1 MKRVLA
7 IVCGLLVL
15 LMAPA
20 AAWAKGDMVLIEI
33 RGGNLTAPLKI
44 TDPKIQEFSVWAGP
58 GVNGSTVENAEGFI
72 ADWRKGA
79 VAQPADGVPRYE
91 LSFYAG
97 CRTAPSCLGETPI
110 LVYVVS
116 YAYDASSKRGYIYL
130 PGTSRNVSTIY
141 HGKDVEGRWFPATYA
156 WEQFVRP
163 RIAAASRHSA
173 ISN

>member
-1 MKRVLA
+1 MRLVLA
-7 IVCGLLVL
+7 TVFGLLVL
-15 LMAPA
+15 FIAPA
-20 AAWAKGDMVLIEI
+20 ASWAKGDMVLIEI
-33 RGGNLTAPLKI
+33 KGASLTAPLKI
-44 TDPKIQEFSVWAGP
+44 TDPKIQESNVWAGP

-72 ADWRKGA
+72 ADWWKGA

-116 YAYDASSKRGYIYL
+116 YAYDASSKRGFIYL

-141 HGKDVEGRWFPATYA
+141 HGKDVEGHWFLATDA
-156 WEQFVRP
+156 WQDFVRP
-163 RIAAASRHSA
+163 LIAKAAPHSA
-173 ISN
+173 TSN